1 MVIAPPTSPC
11 PRCGVAVAI
20 DDRFCEACGHN
31 LAPVAQGHGVDGP
44 LREIDA
50 GAAAG
55 LTHRGLVKAENQ
67 DALFLQYADRR
78 LVAVVCDGVSTSV
91 SAAEA
96 ARLACTAA
104 GAALTRPPGAGATDA
119 AIAAAVADAQR
130 AVLSIRWQQ
139 RAMLAAPSCTIVV
152 AVSDGTTITVGS
164 LGDSRAYWVDA
175 ERAAA
180 LTADDSWARYQ
191 IDAGLMTRDEAEADG
206 RAHQITRWLGADA
219 PDLDPSVTVFVPDRP
234 GWLIVCSDGLW
245 NYASTVDEL
254 GGWVRDHAVD
264 APPIELARA
273 LVDRALAG
281 GGHDNITVA
290 VAAITPA
297 PKGPPS

>member
-1 MVIAPPTSPC
+1 VIAPTTSPC
-11 PRCGVAVAI
+11 PRCGVAAPI
-20 DDRFCEACGHN
+20 DDRFCEACGQS

-44 LREIDA
+44 LQEIAA

-104 GAALTRPPGAGATDA
+104 GAALTRPPGGRATDA

-139 RAMLAAPSCTIVV
+139 RALLAAPSCTIVA
-152 AVSDGTTITVGS
+152 AVSDGNTITVGS

-175 ERAAA
+175 ERAVA

-191 IDAGLMTRDEAEADG
+191 IDAGLMTKEEAEADG

-219 PDLDPSVTVFVPDRP
+219 PDLDPAVTVFVPDRP
-234 GWLIVCSDGLW
+234 GWLVVCSDGLW
-245 NYASTVDEL
+245 NYASTVDDL

-264 APPIELARA
+264 AQPIELARA

>member
-1 MVIAPPTSPC
+1 VVIAPTTSPC
-11 PRCGVAVAI
+11 PRCGVAAPI
-20 DDRFCEACGHN
+20 DDRFCEACGQS

-44 LREIDA
+44 LQEIAA

-104 GAALTRPPGAGATDA
+104 GAALTRPPGGRATDA

-139 RAMLAAPSCTIVV
+139 RALLAAPSCTIVA
-152 AVSDGTTITVGS
+152 AVSDGNTITVGS

-175 ERAAA
+175 ERAVA

-191 IDAGLMTRDEAEADG
+191 IDAGLMTREEAEADG

-234 GWLIVCSDGLW
+234 GWLVVCSDGLW
-245 NYASTVDEL
+245 NYASTVDDL

-264 APPIELARA
+264 AQPIELARA